1 MRTVIAVALVLLM
14 GVFLLP
20 LVFFTGPVAAQEGAP
35 PSSSPSPALPP
46 PSASPGE
53 AVPSSVTADRDVTVR
68 FRRGDGAVETMTLG
82 EYLWGVTAAEMPA
95 VFEPEALKAQAV
107 TARTFTL
114 YRLAHDPLENHP
126 DADVCGD
133 ITCCQ
138 AYVTAEE
145 AAANWGSDVAFY
157 AAKITQAVT
166 ETDGAAIL
174 YEGEPI
180 EAVFFSSAAG
190 TTRDAQ
196 TVWGGAVPYLT
207 AVPTPEGEEVPNY
220 HTTVT
225 VSLADF
231 QEIIWA
237 KYPDAPLVSDP
248 TGWFADQGDELSV
261 AGVVIPKREIR
272 TMFGLRSAAFT
283 ATADWDKVTF
293 SVTGYGHG
301 VGLSQYGANAM
312 AQDGAGYEEIL
323 THYYTGVTVSPP
335 IAKG

>member
-35 PSSSPSPALPP
+35 PPSPSPALPVP
-46 PSASPGE
+46 PASSGGAALSPV
-53 AVPSSVTADRDVTVR
+53 AADSDVAVR
-68 FRRGDGAVETMTLG
+68 FRHDDGTVEVMTLG

-95 VFEPEALKAQAV
+95 VFAPEALKAQAV

-114 YRLAHDPLENHP
+114 YRLAHEPLEKHP

-157 AAKITQAVT
+157 AGKITQAVT

-174 YEGEPI
+174 YGGEPI

-196 TVWGGAVPYLT
+196 AVWGGAVPYLT

-220 HTTVT
+220 HTVVT
-225 VSLADF
+225 VPLADF

-248 TGWFADQGDELSV
+248 TGWFTDLGDDLRV
-261 AGVVIPKREIR
+261 AGVVIPKRELR
-272 TMFGLRSAAFT
+272 TMFSLRSATFT
-283 ATADWDKVTF
+283 AAADWDKVTF

-312 AQDGAGYEEIL
+312 AQAGAGYEEIL
-323 THYYTGVTVSPP
+323 THYYTGVAVSPP